1 MLYDEL
7 LARIERYLNNK
18 LTLKN
23 LENWLLYNL
32 QAILDS
38 NDQLAIRVANEVDA
52 DFVQLSEGII
62 GESII
67 KMRLESYLAGREIH
81 ASLSKKGSTEYR
93 EYTGSADSTI
103 IEGGRQKEILGS
115 EADFRV
121 LHLVA

>member
-81 ASLSKKGSTEYR
+81 ASLYKKG
-93 EYTGSADSTI
+93 
-103 IEGGRQKEILGS
+103 
-115 EADFRV
+115 
-121 LHLVA
+121 